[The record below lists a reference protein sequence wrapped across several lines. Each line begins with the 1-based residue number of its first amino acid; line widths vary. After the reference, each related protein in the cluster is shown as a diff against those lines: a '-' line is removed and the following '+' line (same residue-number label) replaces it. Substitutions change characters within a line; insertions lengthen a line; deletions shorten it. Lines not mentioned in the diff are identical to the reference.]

1 MNRFISASLAAG
13 LTTFSLV
20 ALCASSGC
28 EAIGFVATTLDS
40 ETEVEFTAKYDGLNG
55 KRIAVLVNAPL
66 DAQYEHPT
74 AVPRLCEYISAG
86 LRDSCE
92 GAKILPPSYAVAYQA
107 NNIYW
112 YTMEIPKL
120 AEALNVER
128 LVIID
133 LVEYRLQAPGNSYLW
148 DGMLLA
154 DVSVFEA
161 DGLDPMTPSFSE
173 RVKARYP
180 SIDGVRREDAPQA
193 TVEQGLQI
201 KFAQEA
207 TKLFYT
213 YSRKKGDIEAD
224 VRKERHRL

>member
-1 MNRFISASLAAG
+1 MNRFISASLAAA
-13 LTTFSLV
+13 LTAFSLTG
-20 ALCASSGC
+20 LCASIGC
-28 EAIGFVATTLDS
+28 EAIGYVAQAVDS
-40 ETEVEFTAKYDGLNG
+40 ETEVEFTAKYEGLNN

-66 DAQYEHPT
+66 SAQYEHPT

-107 NNIYW
+107 NNINW
-112 YTMEIPKL
+112 YTMEIPEL
-120 AEALNVER
+120 AKVLGVDR
-128 LVIID
+128 LVVID

-148 DGMLLA
+148 DGVIIA

-180 SIDGVRREDAPQA
+180 SVDGVRREDAPQA

-201 KFAQEA
+201 KYAQEA